1 MTQLVERWLSS
12 DGCTFSSR
20 EECDL
25 WERGRRG
32 ETWLFSHCAY
42 WVYGEVLDHIIKQ
55 AKRARI
61 PWAELDKH
69 ADEIRE
75 ALHAI
80 EAARDAKPLE
90 VRS

>member
-1 MTQLVERWLSS
+1 MTELVERWLSS
-12 DGCTFSSR
+12 DGRTFATR

-25 WERGRRG
+25 WESGRCG
-32 ETWLFSHCAY
+32 ERWLHTHCAY
-42 WVYGEVLDHIIKQ
+42 WVYGEVLENVIEQ

-69 ADEIRE
+69 GDEIRE
-75 ALHAI
+75 ALRAI